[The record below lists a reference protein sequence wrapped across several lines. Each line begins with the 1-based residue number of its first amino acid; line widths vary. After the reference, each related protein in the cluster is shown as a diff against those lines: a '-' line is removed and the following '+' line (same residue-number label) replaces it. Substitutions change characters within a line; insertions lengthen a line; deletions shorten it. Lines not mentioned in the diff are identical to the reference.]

1 MNLLNWLNRKKSRQH
16 ESLKRKIEE
25 LKLWRNFL
33 VINKKPTQE
42 IQKVDKEII
51 RLERKLKRKI

>member
-33 VINKKPTQE
+33 VINKRPTQE